1 MPTWT
6 ELRVLTWMGSCV
18 RSSSARCLTRSP
30 SHRYP
35 QPPPLLFTLSCHM
48 LGWPFSSL
56 AASSNHPLF
65 HSSAHRVI
73 LSIFQ
78 LILNP
83 FDVTISSTSL
93 SLWPSFF
100 FFPPSLSSSRPL
112 LLVRVFFL
120 PLSSSPSFPQSKPV
134 SSPLTP
140 FSRLSQQD
148 RWIYWT
154 DWQTKSIQRV
164 DKHTGRNKETVLANV
179 EGLMDIIVVSPNR
192 QTGKE
197 DFSPDNSIW
206 RGRGQRCLCLLP
218 FAEGAKATVDLWNI
232 VSAR

>member
-1 MPTWT
+1 
-6 ELRVLTWMGSCV
+6 
-18 RSSSARCLTRSP
+18 
-30 SHRYP
+30 
-35 QPPPLLFTLSCHM
+35 M

-83 FDVTISSTSL
+83 FDVTISSPSL

-197 DFSPDNSIW
+197 AFSPDNSIW
-206 RGRGQRCLCLLP
+206 REEAKGVSVYYLLLKEPKLLWIYEILSVLDNWSVNMTFTWFPYASKITLSPAWQEIWFLLIRLMDFFQR
-218 FAEGAKATVDLWNI
+218 V
-232 VSAR
+232 